1 MNAPLRI
8 RPSVLTM
15 SDAAAERVRAL
26 LANAAP
32 GAGLRLG
39 IKKGGCAGM
48 EYAMALAAAPRTGD
62 EVIDADGARVFVEPA
77 ALMFLLG
84 ARMDYKSDTFT
95 SGFTFQ
101 NPNEISAC
109 GCGESVSLKPAGE
122 KAE

>member
-1 MNAPLRI
+1 MNAPLRT
-8 RPSVLTM
+8 RLSVLTM
-15 SDAAAERVRAL
+15 TDAAAQRVRAL

-39 IKKGGCAGM
+39 VKKGGCAGM
-48 EYAMALAAAPRTGD
+48 EYAMALAETPQTGD

-84 ARMDYKSDTFT
+84 ARMDYKSDKFT

-109 GCGESVSLKPAGE
+109 GCGESVSLKPAE
-122 KAE
+122 EIAE

>member
-1 MNAPLRI
+1 MNAPLRT

-15 SDAAAERVRAL
+15 TDAALERVRAL

-32 GAGLRLG
+32 GSGLRLG
-39 IKKGGCAGM
+39 IKKGGCACM
-48 EYAMALAAAPRTGD
+48 EYVMALADEPRTGD

-109 GCGESVSLKPAGE
+109 GCGESVSLKPAE
-122 KAE
+122 EEAQ